1 MNNSSEKEGVFSISI
16 VLLVYFTDYTQP
28 ALPVAGTCPGC
39 GDHWPALV

>member
-28 ALPVAGTCPGC
+28 ALPVARTCPGC